1 MREIVFDTETTG
13 LDAANDRIIEVGCV
27 ELMNWVETGRTYR
40 SMIDPGVSLSAEI
53 TKITGYTT
61 ADVRGQPRFEQI
73 VNELM
78 EFIGDA
84 DVVAHNAEFDRNF
97 LNSELARLKR
107 APAPN
112 RFVDTRKLAA
122 EKLPGAGGSLNALCR
137 TYSDRICER
146 FKVQKWEDARPV
158 HGALIDAQLLAV
170 CYLELRGGRQ
180 TTLELS
186 ASGQAGGA
194 GGAAV
199 APRAQRPNP
208 LPSRIRP
215 EEAEAHAAFIA
226 EMGETALWRTYG
238 QG

>member
-13 LDAANDRIIEVGCV
+13 LDAGKDRIIEVGCV

-40 SMIDPGVSLSAEI
+40 TMIDPGVSLSAEI

-61 ADVRGQPRFEQI
+61 SDVKGQPRFEQI
-73 VNELM
+73 VDELM
-78 EFIGDA
+78 AFIGDA
-84 DVVAHNAEFDRNF
+84 DVVAHNAEFDRGF
-97 LNSELARLKR
+97 LNAELVRLKR

-146 FKVQKWEDARPV
+146 FKVAKWEDARPK

-186 ASGQAGGA
+186 AANARGGA
-194 GGAAV
+194 GAMV
-199 APRAQRPNP
+199 ARAQRPDP

-226 EMGETALWRTYG
+226 EMGDGALWRNFG
-238 QG
+238 